1 MEENFNLLYERVIDT
16 LEKSDLLAI
25 KQQLESIKGNSVLVG
40 AGGSA
45 VVATFA
51 SKVLDIPDVRSSRDL
66 NYMNL
71 DTIDNIIIF
80 SYRGKGYTIE
90 NLLNKNK
97 KIYVFTNGEN
107 DYDNVVNINYANSIK
122 KEESFISL
130 AATLMPMA
138 ILLYINKKLSY
149 RSEIENMIENM
160 FKKIKEEDYNIHHNK
175 VYEILTGYDSMTASH
190 FLESTMTESGIAT
203 PVVHDKYDYCHG
215 RTTLSYKSNNG
226 LIMFDS
232 GKELDKLIY
241 DNAKNYYNEIVRINK
256 FYKDEDKINICN
268 DFYDTICSMYLT
280 KKLAENKEMDLSKV
294 DYSPLAKKLYL
305 YRGEM

>member
-1 MEENFNLLYERVIDT
+1 MEENFELLYERVIDT
-16 LEKSDLLAI
+16 LRKSDLLAI
-25 KQQLESIKGNSVLVG
+25 KQQLESIKGNTVLVG
-40 AGGSA
+40 AGGSG

-51 SKVLDIPDVRSSRDL
+51 SKALNIPNVRSSRDL

-71 DTIDNIIIF
+71 DNIDNIIVF

-97 KIYVFTNGEN
+97 NIYIFTNGEN
-107 DYDNVVNINYANSIK
+107 EYDNVVNIKYNNTIK
-122 KEESFISL
+122 KEDSFISL

-138 ILLYINKKLSY
+138 ILLYVK
-149 RSEIENMIENM
+149 EIPIRGELEFLIERM
-160 FKKIKEEDYNIHHNK
+160 FWKVKEEDLNIHHNK
-175 VYEILTGYDSMTASH
+175 VYEILTGYDTMTASH

-226 LIMFDS
+226 LIIFDS
-232 GKELDKLIY
+232 NKELDRLILE
-241 DNAKNYYNEIVRINK
+241 NAKNYYTEIVKINK
-256 FYKDEDKINICN
+256 YYKGEDGINICN
-268 DFYDTICSMYLT
+268 DFYDTICSMYLA
-280 KKLAENKEMDLSKV
+280 KHLAENKNMDLSKV
-294 DYSPLAKKLYL
+294 DYSPFVKKLYL

>member
-1 MEENFNLLYERVIDT
+1 MKENFDLLLERVIDT

-25 KQQLESIKGNSVLVG
+25 KQQLESIKGNTVLVG
-40 AGGSA
+40 AGGSG

-51 SKVLDIPDVRSSRDL
+51 SKALDIPDVRSSRDL

-71 DTIDNIIIF
+71 DNIDNIIVF

-97 KIYVFTNGEN
+97 NMYIFTNGEN
-107 DYDNVVNINYANSIK
+107 DYDNVVNIKYNNTIE
-122 KEESFISL
+122 KEHSFISL
-130 AATLMPMA
+130 ASTLMPMA
-138 ILLYINKKLSY
+138 ILLYVKGIPI
-149 RSEIENMIENM
+149 RDEIEKM
-160 FKKIKEEDYNIHHNK
+160 FQKVKEENLNIHSNN
-175 VYEILTGYDSMTASH
+175 VYEILTGYDTMTASH

-226 LIMFDS
+226 LIMFNS
-232 GKELDKLIY
+232 EKELDKLILE
-241 DNAKNYYNEIVRINK
+241 NAKDYYNEIIKINK
-256 FYKDEDKINICN
+256 YYKDEDGINICN
-268 DFYDTICSMYLT
+268 DFYDTICAMYLA
-280 KKLAENKEMDLSKV
+280 KHLAENKNMDLSKV
-294 DYSPLAKKLYL
+294 DYSPFVKKLYL

>member
-1 MEENFNLLYERVIDT
+1 MKENFDLLLERVIDT

-25 KQQLESIKGNSVLVG
+25 KQQLESIKGNTVLVG
-40 AGGSA
+40 AGGSG

-51 SKVLDIPDVRSSRDL
+51 SKALDIPDVRSSRDL

-71 DTIDNIIIF
+71 DNIDNIIVF

-97 KIYVFTNGEN
+97 NIYIFTNGEN
-107 DYDNVVNINYANSIK
+107 EYDNVVNIKYNNTIE
-122 KEESFISL
+122 KEHSFISL
-130 AATLMPMA
+130 ASTLMPMA
-138 ILLYINKKLSY
+138 ILLYVKGMPI
-149 RSEIENMIENM
+149 RDEIEKM
-160 FKKIKEEDYNIHHNK
+160 FQKVKEEELSIHNNN
-175 VYEILTGYDSMTASH
+175 VYEILTGYDTMTASH

-232 GKELDKLIY
+232 DKELDRLILE
-241 DNAKNYYNEIVRINK
+241 NAKDYYNEIIRINK
-256 FYKDEDKINICN
+256 YYKDEDGINICN
-268 DFYDTICSMYLT
+268 DFYDTICSMYLA
-280 KKLAENKEMDLSKV
+280 KHLAENKNMDLSKV
-294 DYSPLAKKLYL
+294 DYSPFVKKLYL